1 MKILRLLN
9 KKIFSILLILF
20 LSFKV
25 FAEDQPIDIWNIE
38 KNENN
43 NSIEKVVIENEEE
56 FKEMK
61 ESNIYKMQTQK
72 KENQIN
78 LEETL
83 NTKK

>member
-9 KKIFSILLILF
+9 KKSFLIIFILF
-20 LSFKV
+20 LGFKA
-25 FAEDQPIDIWNIE
+25 FAEDEPVDIWNIE

-56 FKEMK
+56 FKEMT

-72 KENQIN
+72 KRKSN
-78 LEETL
+78 
-83 NTKK
+83 

>member
-1 MKILRLLN
+1 M
-9 KKIFSILLILF
+9 
-20 LSFKV
+20 
-25 FAEDQPIDIWNIE
+25 FAEDQPVDIWNIE

-72 KENQIN
+72 KKIK
-78 LEETL
+78 LI
-83 NTKK
+83 